1 MRWAPGA
8 IGVRVS
14 GDCTL
19 SVDEFTALCDAKSVD
34 TVVLTADAS
43 WRTEEL
49 TGRRVLV
56 EVVSLDEAVAAVE
69 SGADGLIAR
78 GSESGGRAGELS
90 TFVLLQQL
98 LADERVAVGVWA
110 AGGIG
115 PHTAAAAV
123 LGGAAGVVLDS
134 QLALLAEV
142 RLPVAVAKALR
153 TMDGSEPVA
162 ENGRQVLHSQA
173 VGEPIAVGQDGCLAA
188 GFARRHQDIGNA
200 IRAVRTAIEE
210 AAHPGSADALRPGS
224 ALSRALGT
232 RLPVVQGPMTRVSD
246 EADFAA
252 SVAAQGGLPCI
263 ALALSTAEQSRAILR
278 RTREQVGDR
287 PWGVGILGF
296 ADERTRTAQLEVI
309 REQRPSHV
317 IIAGGRPTQAAAIE
331 DAGIATFLHVP
342 SPGLLSQ
349 FLAAGA
355 RKFVF
360 EGAECGGHIGP
371 KNSFTLWEAQLAV
384 LEEFLEHNGQ
394 QASELQ
400 VLFAGGIHDE
410 RSAAMVA
417 ALTAPLAARGVAVG
431 VLMGTAYLF
440 TEEAVAH
447 GAIRPLF
454 QQQVLGAERTDLL
467 ETAPGHAT
475 RCVSGPFTEDF
486 HATEDEL
493 RGNGVTGRELWERLE
508 QLNVGRLRIA
518 SKGIERRGEQLV
530 EVGEARQRGEGLFMA
545 GEVARLRAGVTTIA
559 ELHGTVTE
567 RAAAFLGERAAR
579 LRETLGGTAESAVPE
594 PVDIAVVGMAAMLPG
609 APDLDTFWSNVLRGV
624 DSITEVPGERWDPR
638 IYYSENGEP
647 GTTSSKWGGF
657 LPEIPFDPLSYGIP
671 PSALG
676 SIEPVQ
682 LLALESARRALAD
695 AGYADRVFDRART
708 SVLFGAESGSDLSNA
723 SVLRTVLP
731 AYLGELPEEL
741 AGQLPEL
748 TEDSFPGALAN
759 VIAGRIANRLDL
771 GGTNYTVD
779 AACAS
784 SLAAVD
790 IACKELATHSS
801 DMVLCGGADLHNG
814 INDYLLFS
822 SVQALSPTGRSRT
835 FDQSADGI
843 ALGEG
848 VACLVLKRLADAER
862 DGDRVYAVIKG
873 VGGASDGKSLGLTA
887 PRPEGQR
894 AALERAYRN
903 AGIAPSEVELIE
915 AHGTGTVVGDRTE
928 LATLTEMFTEAGARP
943 GGCVLGSV
951 KSQIGHTKC
960 AAGLAGLVKTALA
973 LHTGIRPP
981 TLNLSEPNPS
991 WNPEQSPFAFHTE
1004 ARPWATAPSERVAG
1018 ISAFGFGGTNFH
1030 VVLRGHEGPP
1040 PSHALPDWP
1049 AELFVFRGASEEAA
1063 QRSVR
1068 QLLDLLAA
1076 DETGRLRDFALNTA
1090 LRTDAQTAPVRIAVV
1105 ATDPG
1110 NLTELLHRA
1119 LAGEHDPAAGLFR
1132 AEDRQPEGELAFL
1145 FPGQGSQR
1153 VGMLAALFVAF
1164 PELHHYLELGEEL
1177 ADLLHPATAF
1187 DAEGRAAQTE
1197 RITDTRVAQPVLG
1210 ITGLAVHELLGRAGV
1225 TPSVVA
1231 GHSYGELVALT
1242 AAGAIEP
1249 ESLVALSKRRAE
1261 AILDSVGDEPGAMAA
1276 VSAAHQKVALS
1287 LAEFGLTEQ
1296 VVVANHNA
1304 PEQTV
1309 ISGPA
1314 EAIEQA
1320 VHRFRES
1327 GLGAKRIPVA
1337 CAFHSPLVAESERI
1351 FAATL
1356 AGEPVHEPE
1365 IPVYANRTAKTY
1377 PDRPESIRAELAAQ
1391 LANPVRFVEQIESM
1405 YTAGVRVFVE
1415 TGPGAVLSGFVAKIL
1430 KDRPHRMITTQ
1441 PGRRGDITDLLFAL
1455 AQLAVAGAEPRT
1467 AWLVDGRGAVDPET
1481 ATRTKNPQWTVNGQ
1495 LVRNASG
1502 EIPAGAL
1509 APARRIQENTVFSS
1523 RPSNGSPGDPE
1534 ALIAEFLRSSR
1545 EMVNAQ
1551 RDVLLSYLGP
1561 AAGTAAPR
1569 PTLDAVPAPNPEL
1582 PTVESIPAPAAT
1594 KTAAEQHTEPQPAA
1608 DIPAV
1613 VLGVIADRT
1622 GYPAEMIEPEL
1633 DLEADLSIDSIKRAE
1648 IAGEIGTR
1656 LGIQGT
1662 LADEQ
1667 MEELTKARSIAAIT
1681 SWLTERLDGEPE
1693 TAEPVTEE
1701 APEPVTGEAPRR
1713 FELRQV
1719 PLTAATGAPDSLPDK
1734 RFLFVGEDRLAEALG
1749 SELARHGAELLRGA
1763 ADQEPSEHVDG
1774 LIHAGHLSDV
1784 DTEALPEAFPL
1795 YRTALGNG
1803 ARWLIALG
1811 PDGGAGHSAGLRGF
1825 FRTVAREYPD
1835 TLARLVELDPETAPA
1850 ELAAS
1855 VADELCRPEPAPVV
1869 RRSGSDRYGLEP
1881 VEASLGALA
1890 TNGSG
1895 PAGTGVS
1902 EARAIGLDQDSVV
1915 LLFGGGRGITAR
1927 FAGLLAVSSQ
1937 CRIHLAGR
1945 TPPPDGPEDPAI
1957 AAATTP
1963 AELRSAVIRTGVRS
1977 PADVEREV
1985 SRILAQREVSG
1996 TLAELRALGSDAE
2009 YHTLDVR
2016 DGNAVASLVKQVH
2029 AEHGRLDGV
2038 VHAAGVLADR
2048 LIAEKDLESFSRVYD
2063 TKVGGARALLDE
2075 LTSLD
2080 TKPSFTV
2087 FFGSIAAVYGNRG
2100 QADYAA
2106 ANDALE
2112 TIGANWAART
2122 GNRALTVH
2130 WGPWAATGNHDG
2142 MVTRELM
2149 REYDRRGIRLID
2161 PEEGVLALLRELA
2174 WGEQGNNAVVYT
2186 ASGW

>member
-1 MRWAPGA
+1 M
-8 IGVRVS
+8 RVS

-34 TVVLTADAS
+34 TVVLTADAN
-43 WRTEEL
+43 WRAGEL

-56 EVVSLDEAVAAVE
+56 EVVSLAEAVAAVE
-69 SGADGLIAR
+69 SGAAGLIAR

-98 LADERVAVGVWA
+98 LADERVSVGVWA

-134 QLALLAEV
+134 QLALLAEM
-142 RLPVAVAKALR
+142 RLPVAVARALR
-153 TMDGSEPVA
+153 TMDGSEPVI
-162 ENGRQVLHSQA
+162 ENGNRVLRSQA
-173 VGEPIAVGQDGCLAA
+173 AGEPIAVGQDGCLAA
-188 GFARRHQDIGNA
+188 GFARRHHDIGSA

-210 AAHPGSADALRPGS
+210 AAHPDAAEALRPGS

-246 EADFAA
+246 EAEFAA
-252 SVAAQGGLPCI
+252 SVADQGGLPCI

-384 LEEFLEHNGQ
+384 LEEFLAHNGQ

-400 VLFAGGIHDE
+400 VLFAGGVHDE

-417 ALTAPLAARGVAVG
+417 ALTAPLTARGVAVG

-493 RGNGVTGRELWERLE
+493 RESGVTGRELWERLE

-530 EVGEARQRGEGLFMA
+530 EVDEARQRSEGLFMA

-567 RAAAFLGERAAR
+567 RAAAFLGEHAAR
-579 LRETLGGTAESAVPE
+579 LRESLGGTPESGAPE
-594 PVDIAVVGMAAMLPG
+594 PVDIAVVGMSAMLPG
-609 APDLDTFWSNVLRGV
+609 AADLDTFWSNVLRGV
-624 DSITEVPGERWDPR
+624 DSITEVPQERWDPR

-647 GTTSSKWGGF
+647 GTTASKWGGF

-695 AGYADRVFDRART
+695 AGYGDREFDRKRT
-708 SVLFGAESGSDLSNA
+708 SVLFGAEAGSDLSNA

-790 IACKELATHSS
+790 IACKELTTHSS

-822 SVQALSPTGRSRT
+822 SVQALSPTGKSRT

-862 DGDRVYAVIKG
+862 DGDRIYAVIKG

-903 AGIAPSEVELIE
+903 AGIDPSEVELIE

-981 TLNLSEPNPS
+981 TLNLSEPTPA
-991 WNPEQSPFAFHTE
+991 WKPAESPFAFHTE

-1040 PSHALPDWP
+1040 PAHALPDWP

-1063 QRSVR
+1063 HRSVR

-1076 DETGRLRDFALNTA
+1076 GETGRLRDFALNTA
-1090 LRTDAQTAPVRIAVV
+1090 LRADAQTAPVRIAVV

-1119 LAGEHDPAAGLFR
+1119 LAGEHDPASGLFR
-1132 AEDRQPEGELAFL
+1132 AEEQRPEGDLAFL

-1153 VGMLAALFVAF
+1153 AGMLAALFVAF
-1164 PELHHYLELGEEL
+1164 PELHRYLELGEEL
-1177 ADLLHPATAF
+1177 AELLHPAAAF
-1187 DAEGRAAQTE
+1187 EAEGRAAQTE

-1210 ITGLAVHELLGRAGV
+1210 ITGLAVHELLGRAGI

-1261 AILDSVGDEPGAMAA
+1261 AILDSVGEEPGAMAA
-1276 VSAAHQKVALS
+1276 VSAANQKVALS

-1365 IPVYANRTAKTY
+1365 IPVYANRTATVY
-1377 PDRPESIRAELAAQ
+1377 PDRPESVRAELAAQ
-1391 LANPVRFVEQIESM
+1391 LANPVRFVDQIESM
-1405 YTAGVRVFVE
+1405 YAAGVRVFVE

-1430 KDRPHRMITTQ
+1430 KDRPHRTITTQ

-1523 RPSNGSPGDPE
+1523 RPSNGGPGDPE

-1561 AAGTAAPR
+1561 AAAR
-1569 PTLDAVPAPNPEL
+1569 PAFEAVPAPSQEL
-1582 PTVESIPAPAAT
+1582 PAVETVPAPAEPAP
-1594 KTAAEQHTEPQPAA
+1594 EQHTEPQPAA

-1613 VLGVIADRT
+1613 VLGIIADRT

-1681 SWLTERLDGEPE
+1681 SWLTERLDGAPE
-1693 TAEPVTEE
+1693 AAEPVTEE
-1701 APEPVTGEAPRR
+1701 ATAPVTGEAPRR
-1713 FELRQV
+1713 FELRRI
-1719 PLTAATGAPDSLPDK
+1719 PLTAAAGAPDSVQGK
-1734 RFLFVGEDRLAEALG
+1734 RFLFVGADHLAEAIG
-1749 SELARHGAELLRGA
+1749 AELARHGAELLRGA
-1763 ADQEPSEHVDG
+1763 ADRDPGEHVDG
-1774 LIHAGHLSDV
+1774 LIHAGTLSDV
-1784 DTEALPEAFPL
+1784 DTETFPGSFPL
-1795 YRTALGNG
+1795 YRTVLGNG
-1803 ARWLIALG
+1803 ARWLIALA
-1811 PDGGAGHSAGLRGF
+1811 PETGAGHSAGLRGF

-1850 ELAAS
+1850 ELATS
-1855 VADELCRPEPAPVV
+1855 VLDELCRAEPAPVV
-1869 RRSGSDRYGLEP
+1869 WRSGTDRYGLEP

-1927 FAGLLAVSSQ
+1927 FAGLLAASSQ

-1945 TPPPDGPEDPAI
+1945 TPLPEGPEDPAI

-1963 AELRSAVIRTGVRS
+1963 AELRSAVIKSGVRS

-1985 SRILAQREVSG
+1985 SGILAQREVSG
-1996 TLAELRALGSDAE
+1996 TLAELHALGSEVE
-2009 YHTLDVR
+2009 YHTVDVR
-2016 DGNAVASLVKQVH
+2016 DATAVAGLLKQVH

-2112 TIGANWAART
+2112 TIGANWAAHT

-2142 MVTRELM
+2142 MVTPELM
-2149 REYDRRGIRLID
+2149 REYDKRGIRLID